1 MDKNIKKREKREKRH
16 TRIRGRIKGTVE
28 RPRLVVYRS
37 LNHIYVQIIDDTNGM
52 TLCQASSLEK
62 AISSEK
68 GDKKSKAEKVGE
80 TIGKKAAEKGI
91 KKIVFDRNGYKFHG
105 RVKQIADGARKAG
118 LEF

>member
-1 MDKNIKKREKREKRH
+1 MDKNILKREKREKRH
-16 TRIRGRIKGTVE
+16 IRIRGSVVGTAA

-37 LNHIYVQIIDDTNGM
+37 LNHIYAQIIDDNSGI

-62 AISSEK
+62 TIASTK
-68 GDKKSKAEKVGE
+68 GDKKAKAKKVGE
-80 TIGKKAAEKGI
+80 ALGKKAVEKGI

-105 RVKQIADGARKAG
+105 RVKQMADGARKAG

>member
-1 MDKNIKKREKREKRH
+1 MDKNTLKREKRERRH
-16 TRIRGRIKGTVE
+16 VRIRGKVTGTAE

-37 LNHIYVQIIDDTNGM
+37 LNHIYAQIIDDSSGK

-62 AISSEK
+62 TIADAK
-68 GDKKSKAEKVGE
+68 GDKKSKAGKVGE
-80 TIGKKAAEKGI
+80 SLGKKAAEKGI

-105 RVKQIADGARKAG
+105 RVKQMADGARKAG